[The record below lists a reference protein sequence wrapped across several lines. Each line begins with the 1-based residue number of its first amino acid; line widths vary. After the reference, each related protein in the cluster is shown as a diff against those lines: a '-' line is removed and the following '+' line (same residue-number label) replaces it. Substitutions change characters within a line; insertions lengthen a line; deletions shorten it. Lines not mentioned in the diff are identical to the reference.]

1 MESKKEIR
9 RRIRQERDMIEAER
23 WLRNTDRITA
33 AVIRHPWFVCEKDV
47 YLYVDCKGEAGTG
60 KIMAEAFQRGKN
72 VWVPRVTGNSMHF
85 YRIRGLAELRPGTYG
100 ILEPAGMEKADGKQ
114 GLILMPG
121 VAFDQQCHRVGYG
134 GGYYDRFLE
143 QHGNLR
149 RMAIAFEF
157 QVMDKVPF
165 EEHDVCPE
173 VLITER
179 RIIGAGV

>member
-1 MESKKEIR
+1 
-9 RRIRQERDMIEAER
+9 
-23 WLRNTDRITA
+23 
-33 AVIRHPWFVCEKDV
+33 
-47 YLYVDCKGEAGTG
+47 
-60 KIMAEAFQRGKN
+60 
-72 VWVPRVTGNSMHF
+72 
-85 YRIRGLAELRPGTYG
+85 
-100 ILEPAGMEKADGKQ
+100 
-114 GLILMPG
+114 MPG

-179 RIIGAGV
+179 RIIGRSIESDR